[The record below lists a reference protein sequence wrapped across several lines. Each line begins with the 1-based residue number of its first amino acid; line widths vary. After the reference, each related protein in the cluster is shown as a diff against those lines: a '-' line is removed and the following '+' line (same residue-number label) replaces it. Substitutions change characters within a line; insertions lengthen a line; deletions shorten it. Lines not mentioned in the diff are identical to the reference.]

1 MFIEERYTR
10 NLGGKGSLSVS
21 LLSSAAKIKAQNLLY
36 FIYPSEFMKLS
47 KL

>member
-1 MFIEERYTR
+1 MFIEGRYTR

-21 LLSSAAKIKAQNLLY
+21 LLSSAAKIKAQNLL
-36 FIYPSEFMKLS
+36 FIYPNEFMKLS